1 MKFKK
6 LTIHNVASIQD
17 AEIDFDGDIL
27 RNEPLFL
34 ISGPTGA
41 GKTTILDSICLA
53 LYGNTPRMM
62 DGSGKSEQIFDQ
74 YNASRGKGEKK
85 DIKIQELP
93 LNHKG
98 QLMRRGTYEAWVW
111 LTFEADGMEYVA
123 KWSVSRANKRADG
136 TMKSPENSLE
146 NLTTHELWKK
156 SKEFKETVNQVV
168 GLSFNEFCRT
178 TMLAQGD
185 FAKFLESN
193 ADERSAILEKLTH
206 TEIYSR
212 ISQEIY
218 NRYKQYEEVIKR
230 AEERLGD
237 IRPLSEDELALRTEK
252 LESLKAEKKDLEK
265 ETAAL
270 NGQYRWL
277 DDEQQQIAKLKNK
290 EIQLSELREQGR
302 TPRFLAEQADITDY
316 AATAQPRSWLD
327 DLEKLIA
334 EKKQLKNGQVQ
345 LKGKYASLCIATK
358 HLQQRQ
364 EEEGIQRNEVIQW
377 LDARRGDTAML
388 EEASAITEVLGQM
401 EEERRIAEKKKAEAE
416 QGKLKLPEKEKAEET
431 ARLKEK
437 YAADVVEQQRQWLRE
452 RQADLDALLP
462 HEVQQRNEMFNKMLT
477 NITKA
482 DTEIRSLMAS
492 GERLQQ
498 VKTDLRKEQEREQN
512 LRIEEPKLLDQLE
525 QKRRLADQAQEMY
538 DLWNDTLEKTLVK
551 VRGLL
556 KKGCKCPLC
565 QQDVMQDHVPD
576 PDYETALQ
584 PVLEKRNAAMKQ
596 VSLAE
601 AALKS
606 NRQLLKECLKAV
618 ADTEKKY
625 QNEEGKYKRQLDVA
639 SQAYLLATQPTSDAG
654 VKNIALFPADSS
666 ETAEKM
672 ELCLQQLDVLTQQV
686 NRQLE
691 EVKQQWKNIV
701 AINKEIEKG
710 NEELSRKQQQQ
721 NLAQKSLT
729 EAQKACH
736 DLRQQ
741 IANDQALAEDFM
753 RRVKGKADELENRI
767 SYENWK
773 LEWETDSKALIQ
785 RLSKDAAEY
794 KGNKEKEQQLGQSIN
809 ARDIVL
815 QHIKEARHTLEC
827 NTVFLDGMDV
837 EADGTNIAEQ
847 QILTMWQQ
855 LNAKVSE
862 WKARKDSNEQSMRDK
877 QQRVRTFIEEHP
889 AIQHERLME
898 LMEMKVDHIRQL
910 ETRHNIYHSSLQR
923 AEGELGTL
931 KQQYEEHLLQ
941 KPKMEEEITLE
952 LLTESIG
959 KAKAEDDRIDNE
971 IGRLMGELEEN
982 KKMEERF
989 RRAIAERDEKKK
1001 EFVRWER
1008 FSKLFGSSDGK
1019 KFRTIAQ
1026 SFILNHLL
1034 RHANKY
1040 LYQFTDRYELTCR
1053 PGAITIYVRDRFTN
1067 QAPQSVKVLS
1077 GGESFMVSLSL
1088 ALALSHLNPVST
1100 NFGIL
1105 FIDEGFGSLDEECL
1119 SMVMEALERLHQ
1131 IGGRR
1136 VGIISHVAALEQIHN
1151 QIQVTPIDSTKSK
1164 IEICR
1169 V

>member
-6 LTIHNVASIQD
+6 LIIHNVASIQD

-27 RNEPLFL
+27 RDEPLFL

-53 LYGNTPRMM
+53 LYGDTPRMV
-62 DGSGKSEQIFDQ
+62 DGSGKSEQIYDR

-85 DIKIQELP
+85 DIKVQGLP

-98 QLMRRGTYEAWVW
+98 QLMRRGTYEAWAW
-111 LTFEADGMEYVA
+111 LTFEADGTEYVA
-123 KWSVSRANKRADG
+123 KWSVNRSNKRADG

-146 NLTTHELWKK
+146 NLTTHQVWKK
-156 SKEFKETVNQVV
+156 VKEFKTAVLQVV
-168 GLSFNEFCRT
+168 GLSFDEFCRT

-212 ISQEIY
+212 ISQEIH
-218 NRYKQYEEVIKR
+218 NRNKQYEEELRR

-237 IRPLSEDELALRTEK
+237 IRPLSDDELAQRTEK
-252 LESLKAEKKDLEK
+252 LESLKTEKQEWEKKV
-265 ETAAL
+265 AAL
-270 NGQYRWL
+270 NGQFRWL
-277 DDEQQQIAKLKNK
+277 DDEQQQTAKLKNK
-290 EIQLSELREQGR
+290 EMQLSELREQGR
-302 TPRFLAEQADITDY
+302 TPRFLAEQADINDY

-327 DLEKLIA
+327 DLEKLVA
-334 EKKQLKNGQVQ
+334 EKEQLMNTQVH
-345 LKGKYASLCIATK
+345 LKEKYASLCIATK
-358 HLQQRQ
+358 RLQQRQ
-364 EEEGIQRNEVIQW
+364 EEEGIRRNEVIQW

-401 EEERRIAEKKKAEAE
+401 EEERRIAEKKMGAAE
-416 QGKLKLPEKEKAEET
+416 QGKQKLPEKEKAEET

-437 YAADVVEQQRQWLRE
+437 NAAEVVDQQRQWLRV
-452 RQADLDALLP
+452 RQAELDALLP
-462 HEVQQRNEMFNKMLT
+462 HEVQQRNEMLNTRLT

-482 DTEIRSLMAS
+482 DTEIRNLMTS
-492 GERLQQ
+492 GEHMRQ
-498 VKTDLRKEQEREQN
+498 VRTDLNKEQEREQR
-512 LRIEEPKLLDQLE
+512 LRIEEPRLVEQLE
-525 QKRRLADQAQEMY
+525 QKRRQADQAQEMY

-584 PVLEKRNAAMKQ
+584 PVLEKRKDAMEQ

-606 NRQLLKECLKAV
+606 NRQLLKDCLRTV
-618 ADTEKKY
+618 ADMEKKCRI
-625 QNEEGKYKRQLDVA
+625 EEEKYMRQLDVA
-639 SQAYLLATQPTSDAG
+639 SRAYLLATQPARDAG

-666 ETAEKM
+666 ETAEQM

-686 NRQLE
+686 NGQLE
-691 EVKQQWKNIV
+691 EVKQQWNNIV

-710 NEELSRKQQQQ
+710 NEELSKKQQQQ
-721 NLAQKSLT
+721 SLAQKSLT
-729 EAQKACH
+729 EAQKACS
-736 DLRQQ
+736 DLSQQ
-741 IANDQALAEDFM
+741 IANDLAQAEDFM
-753 RRVKGKADELENRI
+753 KRVEGKADELEKRI
-767 SYENWK
+767 SYENWRVV
-773 LEWETDSKALIQ
+773 WETDSKALMQ

-794 KGNKEKEQQLGQSIN
+794 KENKKKEQQLGQSIS

-815 QHIKEARHTLEC
+815 QHIHEARQTVERNTAFLEGE
-827 NTVFLDGMDV
+827 DA
-837 EADGTNIAEQ
+837 EADGSNILEQ
-847 QILTMWQQ
+847 QILTLWQR
-855 LNAKVSE
+855 LNAEVSE
-862 WKARKDSNEQSMRDK
+862 WMARKDSNEQSKRDK

-889 AIQHERLME
+889 AISQERLME

-910 ETRHNIYHSSLQR
+910 ETHHNDYHSSLQR

-931 KQQYEEHLLQ
+931 KQQYEEHLSQ
-941 KPKMEEEITLE
+941 KPVMEEGITLE

-959 KAKAEDDRIDNE
+959 KAKAEDDRMDNE

-982 KKMEERF
+982 KKTVERF
-989 RRAIAERDEKKK
+989 RLAIEERDEKKK
-1001 EFVRWER
+1001 VCVRWER

-1019 KFRTIAQ
+1019 RFRTIAQ

-1131 IGGRR
+1131 IGGRQ
-1136 VGIISHVAALEQIHN
+1136 VGIISHVAALEQIHT